1 MIYFSNQQFFFS
13 KLFNIIYAI
22 FQSNTVCVCVK
33 MFVLCLMFL
42 FQDKLELTP
51 QKNFQYHFFIRFV
64 GFFTEN
70 TAQGALQYFYFEKY
84 QMDGDLVKI
93 GDTKKLSK
101 LIIKN
106 LNKPD
111 KSKILKM
118 YKSLDRFNIKKHIN
132 KYEEIF
138 RKI

>member
-1 MIYFSNQQFFFS
+1 MLVEAAINKIPIISTKCKSGPCEILGNGIY
-13 KLFNIIYAI
+13 
-22 FQSNTVCVCVK
+22 
-33 MFVLCLMFL
+33 
-42 FQDKLELTP
+42 
-51 QKNFQYHFFIRFV
+51 
-64 GFFTEN
+64 
-70 TAQGALQYFYFEKY
+70 
-84 QMDGDLVKI
+84 GDLVKI